1 MILRHLTE
9 HFLSDVRSSL
19 GTDKDSSF
27 LLILD
32 LHMLYIFDFLEKFL
46 RARRLASN
54 DQFNLLRARHL
65 LKEILRGIACNQLAF
80 GNNKYMITDRTNLRQ
95 DVGT

>member
-9 HFLSDVRSSL
+9 HFLSNVRSGL
-19 GTDKDSSF
+19 GTDKDSAF

-32 LHMLYIFDFLEKFL
+32 LHMLHIFNLLKKFL
-46 RARRLASN
+46 RACRLASN

-65 LKEILRGIACNQLAF
+65 FKKILRGIAGNQLAF
-80 GNNKYMITDRTNLRQ
+80 GNNKYVITDRTDLRQ

>member
-1 MILRHLTE
+1 MNIGIL
-9 HFLSDVRSSL
+9 
-19 GTDKDSSF
+19 GGSF
-27 LLILD
+27 NPIHNGHIAL
-32 LHMLYIFDFLEKFL
+32 
-46 RARRLASN
+46 
-54 DQFNLLRARHL
+54 ARHL